1 MSERKDKI
9 FLDSIHDSIFSETR
23 LHPRRLSPDL
33 TSFFT
38 FFFLFSTTRHR
49 RGGEQQAVA
58 RGQTADWKYLRMRRE
73 HHLSCAKQ
81 KVRVSCNPR
90 LDPTANRL
98 TSPAHLRELQW
109 LLSVHNERH
118 KAGL

>member
-1 MSERKDKI
+1 MSEREDKI
-9 FLDSIHDSIFSETR
+9 FLDSIHDSIFSKTR
-23 LHPRRLSPDL
+23 LHLRHFL
-33 TSFFT
+33 
-38 FFFLFSTTRHR
+38 FFFFFSTTRHR
-49 RGGEQQAVA
+49 RGGEQHAVA